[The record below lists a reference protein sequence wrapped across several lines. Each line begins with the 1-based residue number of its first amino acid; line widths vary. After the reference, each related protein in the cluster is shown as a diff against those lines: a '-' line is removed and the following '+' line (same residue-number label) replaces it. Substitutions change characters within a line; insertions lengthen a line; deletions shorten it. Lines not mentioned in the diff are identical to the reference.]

1 MTIDN
6 SISGIA
12 AVFSNDIIQ
21 YMSKVYTTYLGYY
34 ENALAVFY
42 STRDH
47 SEKFRKFLNRLS
59 SESPVFKDKS
69 LNNLLVTP
77 MQRVCKY
84 ELLLKNV
91 ISQEK
96 KRPNPDQ
103 ASIKTL
109 KKIMN
114 ELNITLQRI
123 DKRRVEVNRLILHF
137 FCVNN

>member
-1 MTIDN
+1 MIGIVDN
-6 SISGIA
+6 SIKGIA
-12 AVFSNDIIQ
+12 AVFSDEIIQ
-21 YMSKVYTTYLGYY
+21 YMAKVYTTYLGYY

-47 SEKFRKFLNRLS
+47 SEKFRKFLARLS
-59 SESPVFKDKS
+59 AESPVFKDKS

-84 ELLLKNV
+84 ELLLRNV

-96 KRPNPDQ
+96 KRDKPDE
-103 ASIKTL
+103 ASIKKL
-109 KKIMN
+109 KRIMN

-123 DKRRVEVNRLILHF
+123 DKRRIEVSRFGLH
-137 FCVNN
+137 